1 MSIKTFYAA
10 EVRMGGQTQY
20 VTSSGKLTPTPRFF
34 STVSTLQHYLDRRY
48 KRYGKRYRSADM
60 ERFTSI
66 IKMTVNGTMQ
76 GLNRVEPM
84 SVDAFLNLT
93 KPGTVKYSTYATF
106 RLRRANGN
114 WVNTMRGT
122 GKFGKTWTTPGALRR
137 HLGNRISWLKKDYA
151 GAVVHVTI
159 YDKEGVN
166 VIETKQIPAIEFFTQ
181 SPIYRKKWDH
191 INTPTTISA
200 GQLTGRLATSELV

>member
-10 EVRMGGQTQY
+10 EVRMDGKAQY
-20 VTSSGKLTPTPRFF
+20 VTSGGKLTPTPRFF
-34 STVSTLQHYLDRRY
+34 SAVSTLQHYLDRRY
-48 KRYGKRYRSADM
+48 KRYGRRYRSADM

-66 IKMTVNGTMQ
+66 VKMTVNGTMLQ
-76 GLNRVEPM
+76 PGRVEAM

-93 KPGTVKYSTYATF
+93 KPSAVKYSTYATF
-106 RLRRANGN
+106 RLRRANGS

-122 GKFGKTWTTPGALRR
+122 GKFGKTWTTHGALRR
-137 HLGNRISWLKKDYA
+137 HLGDRISWLKKDYA

-159 YDKEGVN
+159 YDKDGVN
-166 VIETKQIPAIEFFTQ
+166 VIETKQIPAIEFFIQ
-181 SPIYRKKWDH
+181 SPIYRKKWEQ

-200 GQLTGRLATSELV
+200 GQLTGRLAQSELV